1 MTDEVRQEHAKR
13 LLEDKLFTETIDA
26 LKDQL
31 SREWRDTEAHDVD
44 TREQIWLELK
54 LVDRMMYHFESIIQS
69 GEITK
74 LTSKL
79 GKF

>member
-13 LLEDKLFTETIDA
+13 LLEDKLFTETVDA
-26 LKDQL
+26 LRDQL
-31 SREWRDTEAHDVD
+31 AREWRDTEAHDVD

>member
-1 MTDEVRQEHAKR
+1 MSNELRQEHAKR
-13 LLEDKLFTETIDA
+13 LLEDKLFTETVDA
-26 LKDQL
+26 LRDQL
-31 SREWRDTEAHDVD
+31 AREWRDTEAHDVD